1 MQAVETKATV
11 SPWCTSRVEAS
22 SIKVRYCLSNFSF
35 IINFQAADILDIPK
49 FLVESKQLLTF
60 QHSLLSHNGASKQHR
75 REYSNIIICQN
86 TDVAF
91 LIRVLTSIQ
100 FRWWNGPSWK
110 TEHVLHGGHSSAMVI
125 LDYASMLLPRIMRNT
140 ALDGTMGRWYRTLR
154 TEGKW

>member
-1 MQAVETKATV
+1 MFQSLIIKAFDLIELFIYLLKVNNSFPYLPLQCTCSQCSSILQASQIKSNNQDAGSRDKATV

-100 FRWWNGPSWK
+100 FR
-110 TEHVLHGGHSSAMVI
+110 
-125 LDYASMLLPRIMRNT
+125 
-140 ALDGTMGRWYRTLR
+140 
-154 TEGKW
+154 